1 MSADSITALVLAGR
15 RDGALDPLAAAAGVT
30 HKCLVPIAGR
40 PLIAH
45 VVEALSSSHRI
56 GAIIVSVDDADA
68 LAAVAEIRALVSQ
81 KRLRLV
87 EAKPNL
93 VDSVVGALR
102 NASFPA
108 LVTTADNVLLT
119 SSAVSELAQQAR
131 GADVAVAMAR
141 REDVLAAH
149 PDGQR
154 RFYRFRRGDY
164 SNCNLYWIANRRA
177 LAAAEIFRGGGQFA
191 KHPARIIA
199 AFGLINLLRLRLG
212 WDSLGRSFG
221 RLSERFGLT
230 LRPAL
235 MADGA
240 LAIDVDNAR
249 THAIAE
255 ELLDLRRPEL
265 IAAE

>member
-1 MSADSITALVLAGR
+1 MSRGELTALVLAGK
-15 RDGALDPLAAAAGVT
+15 RDGVVDPLAAAAGVT

-45 VVEALSSSHRI
+45 VVEALAASHHV
-56 GAIIVSVDDADA
+56 GAI
-68 LAAVAEIRALVSQ
+68 LVSIDSAAALGGVPEVQALIRQ

-87 EAKPNL
+87 EAQPNL
-93 VDSVVGALR
+93 VDSVVDALR
-102 NASFPA
+102 DARFPA

-119 SSAVSELAQQAR
+119 PTAIGDLAAQVLA
-131 GADVAVAMAR
+131 ADVAVAMAR

-154 RFYRFRRGDY
+154 RFYRFRHGEY
-164 SNCNLYWIANRRA
+164 SNCNLYWIGDRRA
-177 LAAAEIFRGGGQFA
+177 LAAAEVFRGGGQFA
-191 KHPARIIA
+191 KHPARIAA
-199 AFGLINLLRLRLG
+199 AFGIANLLRLRFG
-212 WDSLGRSFG
+212 WDSLGRAFG

-235 MADGA
+235 MSDGA

-249 THAIAE
+249 THAIAT
-255 ELLDLRRPEL
+255 ELLEARRSQSV
-265 IAAE
+265 AAE